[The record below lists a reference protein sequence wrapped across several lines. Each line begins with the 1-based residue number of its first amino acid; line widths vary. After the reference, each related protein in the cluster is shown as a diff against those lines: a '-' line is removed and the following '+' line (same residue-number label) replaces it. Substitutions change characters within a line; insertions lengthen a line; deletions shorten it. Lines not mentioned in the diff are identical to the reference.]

1 MAQYKIETL
10 FSTQG
15 SRTYYMEA
23 DDADTAV
30 QDFNKELVKNNQ
42 ADERIYA
49 MTEDVKN
56 VELIDDNERV
66 DIDGLKK
73 AQALEWEQKMNTI
86 LAKTRKKLKDT
97 MGFGIPDDLQN
108 LKS

>member
-10 FSTQG
+10 FTTQG

-49 MTEDVKN
+49 MT
-56 VELIDDNERV
+56 V
-66 DIDGLKK
+66 DI
-73 AQALEWEQKMNTI
+73 
-86 LAKTRKKLKDT
+86 
-97 MGFGIPDDLQN
+97 
-108 LKS
+108 